1 MLVLK
6 RSRLIVLGAA
16 FLLAACDTP
25 LGVDS
30 SRLVGTE
37 WSLTRFQTADGSVVE
52 VPHPGMITVR
62 FLAEGQ
68 VGGRAICSAFRGV
81 YRIGR
86 YRIKLEQL
94 VPESLPSCV
103 VDAELEN
110 AYLMALDAAH
120 SYEQAVEGLLLLRF
134 GHGGVLTYQ
143 RIFVAL

>member
-37 WSLTRFQTADGSVVE
+37 WSLTRFQAADGAVVE
-52 VPHPGMITVR
+52 VPHPGTITLR

-120 SYEQAVEGLLLLRF
+120 SYEQAVEGRLLLRF
-134 GHGGVLTYQ
+134 GHGGMLTYQ